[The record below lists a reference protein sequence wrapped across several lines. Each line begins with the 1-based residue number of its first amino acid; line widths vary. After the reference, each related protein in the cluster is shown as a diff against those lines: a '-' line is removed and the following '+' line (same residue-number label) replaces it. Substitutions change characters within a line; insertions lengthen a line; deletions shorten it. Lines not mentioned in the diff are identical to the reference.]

1 MSTTILEEPSDFSY
15 ENSYVLISNYDKVVE
30 NLNESLALDDDVI
43 LDGEE
48 DNPKWTHKW
57 DADLKND
64 ILNEISDY
72 LYLYLYKEAKSGNG
86 LTSSITSIKRLKDD
100 DELKLLKKIHFLL
113 SDEVAVFIETS
124 KKLVRNLSHSTRN
137 HDIISRGMIRGSIDW
152 CKTYEERSKEG
163 FKNGSIFACKT
174 TNKIYDL
181 PENQLFKF
189 LINRIIS
196 MTRNS
201 SIGDKTPLK
210 LEESEKDIWHNDILR
225 TRRTALQIRKN
236 SRMRDISDV
245 DYIKPKTVRKAFKNK
260 NNQYKAV
267 VDCYLLYRK
276 IFLEDDN
283 LENLMDLI
291 NKQILEPMNDNKL
304 YEIYLLFKLIEVLPE
319 EELKLN
325 LLRPNGRFIAQ
336 SVLNDKTVSIYYQ
349 KLPKSFKSTSKRHV
363 LSNIY
368 RKFGIGTAIPDIIVE
383 IEDEEGIRYR
393 IIEVKNSV
401 EKDYLKEGLNEVLAY
416 LTDFEDVCFTQ
427 KMKGILIGFGGIGN
441 FDVELASEN
450 DIAIFDKE
458 SFNDEKLRRLIL
470 YDSV

>member
-15 ENSYVLISNYDKVVE
+15 ENSYDVLISNYDKVVE

-181 PENQLFKF
+181 PENQLLKF

-196 MTRNS
+196 MTKDNA
-201 SIGDKTPLK
+201 IGEIAPLELK
-210 LEESEKDIWHNDILR
+210 ESEKEYWHNDIIKI
-225 TRRTALQIRKN
+225 RRTALKIRRN

-245 DYIKPKTVRKAFKNK
+245 NDIKPQTVRKAFKNK

-276 IFLEDDN
+276 IFLDDDN

-291 NKQILEPMNDNKL
+291 NKQILEPLNDNKL
-304 YEIYLLFKLIEVLPE
+304 YEIYLLFKLIDALPQDN
-319 EELKLN
+319 LKLN
-325 LLRPNGRFIAQ
+325 LLRPESGFIAQ
-336 SVLNDKTVSIYYQ
+336 SFYNDKIIRLYYQ
-349 KLPKSFKSTSKRHV
+349 KLPEGFGKKSKR
-363 LSNIY
+363 SAISDSY
-368 RKFGIGTAIPDIIVE
+368 DDFGIGAGEPDIIVE
-383 IEDEEGIRYR
+383 ICENNSKRFR
-393 IIEVKNSV
+393 LIEIKNSSRN
-401 EKDYLKEGLNEVLAY
+401 ETLKRGLNEVYAY
-416 LTDFEDVCFTQ
+416 LKEYEDVPLMD
-427 KMKGILIGFGGIGN
+427 KMSGILIAFGGVGSIDLN
-441 FDVELASEN
+441 TALNHEV
-450 DIAIFDKE
+450 AIFDME
-458 SFNDEKLRRLIL
+458 HFNDIGLRRIIL
-470 YDSV
+470 DF

>member
-1 MSTTILEEPSDFSY
+1 MSTTVLEDSYDFPQ
-15 ENSYVLISNYDKVVE
+15 ENLYDVLISNYEKVNE
-30 NLNESLALDDDVI
+30 NLKSSLALEDDDTQ
-43 LDGEE
+43 DAEE
-48 DNPKWTHKW
+48 ENSKWTYKW
-57 DADLKND
+57 DSHLKNE
-64 ILNEISDY
+64 ILNEIQNY
-72 LYLYLYKEAKSGNG
+72 LYTYLYKEAKSGNG
-86 LTSSITSIKRLKDD
+86 LKSSITAIKGLRE
-100 DELKLLKKIHFLL
+100 DEITLLKKIHFLL

-124 KKLVRNLSHSTRN
+124 KKLVRNLSHSTMN

-152 CKTYEERSKEG
+152 CQTYEERSKEG

-260 NNQYKAV
+260 NNQYKTV

-383 IEDEEGIRYR
+383 IEDEEGISYR

-470 YDSV
+470 YDSI